1 MEKTLSQLS
10 VGEIVTEIYMAGRH
24 DDPQQAGRC
33 EAELK
38 MRLGLG
44 IVHQQ
49 SVIEESE
56 YRKQRRIEIATHLLA
71 GILAA
76 PMEFKSVTRYDGDDR
91 IPARARLALAH
102 ADALILEADRV

>member
-1 MEKTLSQLS
+1 MEKTISELS

-24 DDPQQAGRC
+24 DDPQQSGRC
-33 EAELK
+33 EHELK
-38 MRLGLG
+38 TRLG
-44 IVHQQ
+44 IVRQQ

-76 PMEFKSVTRYDGDDR
+76 PMEFRSVTRYDGDDR

-102 ADALILEADRV
+102 ADALILEADRA